1 MVEKSIPILH
11 LLERRS
17 AGAFFLGGG
26 LLLASPTHVVLER
39 FLDVPLPSWV
49 VVLFVV
55 PGLIVSLLGL
65 LGLYPR
71 LAESTPRLALAGGAM
86 AGVGVL
92 IPLSIAT
99 WMLGGT
105 LLTAVA
111 GQAVSQPP
119 AILFQVMAVA
129 MALGFGCF
137 GVATLRTP
145 VPPRKLGYLLLSYA
159 VPWVVVLGSTAVYG
173 SALPGWLVLTIYGP
187 LPFLMLTTGY
197 TLHAHTVQ
205 TRRAETGVDVVT
217 S

>member
-1 MVEKSIPILH
+1 MVEKSMRILS

-39 FLDVPLPSWV
+39 FLDVPLPSWL

-55 PGLIVSLLGL
+55 PGLTVSLLGL

-71 LAESTPRLALAGGAM
+71 IADSTPRLALAGGVVA
-86 AGVGVL
+86 AVGVL
-92 IPLSIAT
+92 IPVSIAT
-99 WMLGGT
+99 WILGGT
-105 LLTAVA
+105 LVTAVA
-111 GQAVSQPP
+111 GQSVSQPP
-119 AILFQVMAVA
+119 AILFQMMAIA

-137 GVATLRTP
+137 GVAILRATL
-145 VPPRKLGYLLLSYA
+145 PPRNLGYLLLSSA
-159 VPWVVVLGSTAVYG
+159 LPWVVVLGATTVYG

-197 TLHAHTVQ
+197 TLHAHSVE
-205 TRRAETGVDVVT
+205 TRRAETAVDVMT